1 MKPIIAAPLS
11 CLLVLLCLQ
20 SHATTL
26 SQVYQDALKSDP
38 TYQQANA
45 DWLAA
50 KQNLNIARA
59 GYLPVIQL
67 AGSYNHSKASKY
79 SPGATS
85 WVKSGNTGSWNT
97 TAAGSATSSLTTHS
111 YSITATQPIFNFSA
125 WKDISQA
132 QASVKAATATY
143 LAAKQDL
150 IQRTLSAYFTVL
162 KDYAALRF
170 NEASRNALYQ
180 SLLTSQEKYKVGL
193 IAITDVYNAQAS
205 HDTTQAKQ
213 YALQAKLNTDLE
225 NLRII
230 TGQRYTNLNGIKAQL
245 PLITPAPAN
254 INAWV
259 KIASKQSYTL
269 QAQIYTTLAAKQNI
283 AVQYGAWIPTVSGS
297 VSYTRNNPAAY
308 KTDDT
313 NTTYGLSLAY
323 TPFAGGANFANAA
336 QARYQYLSAVALRE
350 QTYRSVMTQ
359 TRQAYLGVTAGIQT
373 IHADQKAIES
383 AALSL
388 EATKAGYKVG
398 NRTMVNILN
407 ATTNLYQ
414 QKQQYADDQ
423 YTYLNN
429 IISLKEAAGT
439 LGDQDVRQINQWL
452 NQSIN
457 LPQKVQINEQ
467 TSSNI
472 TKQKPLSKP
481 KAQNTTT
488 KEHYSIQIY
497 ASKTLNNAKRL
508 QQQLHNRKLLSKIL
522 FVKPW
527 YKIISGDYASKSA
540 ATLAMHKL
548 ATLKDT
554 HPWVIRIH

>member
-1 MKPIIAAPLS
+1 MKTIITISLS
-11 CLLVLLCLQ
+11 YLLALLCAP
-20 SHATTL
+20 SAATTL

-59 GYLPVIQL
+59 GYLPVIQIG
-67 AGSYNHSKASKY
+67 GSYSHSKASKY
-79 SPGATS
+79 SPGSTNWIQAGASGT
-85 WVKSGNTGSWNT
+85 WVT
-97 TAAGSATSSLTTHS
+97 TAAGSAKGALTTHT

-125 WKDISQA
+125 WKAISQA
-132 QASVKAATATY
+132 KASVKAATATY

-162 KDYAALRF
+162 QDYAALRF

-230 TGQRYTNLNGIKAQL
+230 TGQRYTNLNGIKTQL

-269 QAQIYTTLAAKQNI
+269 QAQIYSTLAAKENISAQN
-283 AVQYGAWIPTVSGS
+283 GAWLPTVSGS
-297 VSYTRNNPAAY
+297 VSYTGGNPAAY

-313 NTTYGLSLAY
+313 NTTYGLSLSY

-373 IHADQKAIES
+373 IRADQKAIES

-398 NRTMVNILN
+398 NRTMVNILD

-423 YTYLNN
+423 YAYLNN

-439 LGDQDVRQINQWL
+439 LADQDVSQINKWL
-452 NQSIN
+452 SEPIT
-457 LPQKVQINEQ
+457 LPQKVQTNQ
-467 TSSNI
+467 QVASNA
-472 TKQKPLSKP
+472 TKKKPHSKP
-481 KAQNTTT
+481 KSTTN
-488 KEHYSIQIY
+488 KPQAHYGIQVY
-497 ASKTLNNAKRL
+497 ASKTLSSAKRL
-508 QQQLHNRKLLSKIL
+508 QQQLRNQSIQSKII

-527 YKIISGDYASKSA
+527 YKLISGAYASKAA
-540 ATLAMHKL
+540 ATQAMHKL
-548 ATLKDT
+548 ASLKDIS
-554 HPWVIRIH
+554 PWVIRIH